1 MKGKHNNHYFPHHHH
16 HDHQCHHPCQCNY
29 LSDIDK
35 CTQFSLFPSSAI
47 IAAISLIPLSMIGIY
62 HNTLSPSQPRL
73 YAVLNITTCQFILSP
88 ILFALEGCPFKIL
101 SFAIACVSTEVH
113 RQKIYQNCHFLK
125 NEWELSFLATT
136 HHHSPCPQWDSI
148 TGWGSLLSSSSSQ
161 SSLSGWGS

>member
-1 MKGKHNNHYFPHHHH
+1 MFLLQISFCGSNPPRSPLPSMKGKHNNHHCPHHHH
-16 HDHQCHHPCQCNY
+16 HNHQCHHPCQCNY

-73 YAVLNITTCQFILSP
+73 YAALYITTCRFILSP

-101 SFAIACVSTEVH
+101 SFAIACVSTEVQQ
-113 RQKIYQNCHFLK
+113 QKFIK
-125 NEWELSFLATT
+125 IAIS
-136 HHHSPCPQWDSI
+136 
-148 TGWGSLLSSSSSQ
+148 
-161 SSLSGWGS
+161 